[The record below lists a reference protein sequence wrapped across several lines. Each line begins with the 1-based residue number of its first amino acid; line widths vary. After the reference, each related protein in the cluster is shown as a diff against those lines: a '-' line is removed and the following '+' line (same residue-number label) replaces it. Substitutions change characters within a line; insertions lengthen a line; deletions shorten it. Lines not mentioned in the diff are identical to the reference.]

1 MIESKFVI
9 DKFIDQTVIVAD
21 KHKFV
26 SALIV
31 PNYDLLRKYAEGN
44 GLGALESREA
54 LCASCSKISHTMNR

>member
-31 PNYDLLRKYAEGN
+31 PNYDLLRKYAEETA
-44 GLGALESREA
+44 LGR
-54 LCASCSKISHTMNR
+54 SKAAKRSAPHRKSTR